1 MEINGKKVRT
11 LPQQVLQNQE
21 DIAELKKTAST
32 RPLYL
37 HTLGVSGHEQPG
49 DPTDDWGTIIKFID
63 SNPNRYTINSLKSN
77 PISRIYDL
85 NIEMR
90 NGIMDYYGFSVIGN
104 VLYLNTRMVQH
115 DDTGFWDDGGSDYI
129 VDTIEDAVHKL

>member
-49 DPTDDWGTIIKFID
+49 DPTNDFGIILKFID
-63 SNPNRYTINSLKSN
+63 SNPDRYTINSLKSN